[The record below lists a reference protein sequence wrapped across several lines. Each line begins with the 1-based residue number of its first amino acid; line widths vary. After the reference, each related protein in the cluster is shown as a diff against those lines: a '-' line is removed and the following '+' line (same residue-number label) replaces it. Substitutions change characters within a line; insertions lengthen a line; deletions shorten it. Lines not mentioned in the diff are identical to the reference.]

1 MQDGCHCGNL
11 GYQNGMMSAFAH
23 HVSVRSENMVHRR
36 CHLKNS
42 NMSHGGHLEYWN
54 RTIAAFLNVHV
65 AKIAAILMAIMDIR
79 TEQF

>member
-1 MQDGCHCGNL
+1 
-11 GYQNGMMSAFAH
+11 MMRAFTN
-23 HVSVRSENMVHRR
+23 HVSVQSENMVRRR

-54 RTIAAFLNVHV
+54 RTIVAFLNVHV
-65 AKIAAILMAIMDIR
+65 AKIAAILIAITDIR